1 MLYALIVI
9 IARLMDIFQTIIIAQ
24 IILGLLINFN
34 VINLHNDFVAAV
46 WRALNVIIEPFLRPI
61 RRFMPDTRPFDLSPM
76 VLLFGLWA
84 ARVLLMSLARS
95 GGTIA

>member
-9 IARLMDIFQTIIIAQ
+9 IGRLMDIFQMVIIIQ
-24 IILGLLINFN
+24 IVLGLLISFN
-34 VINLHNDFVAAV
+34 VVNLHNDFVAAI

-84 ARVLLMSLARS
+84 AQMLLIGLGQSMGALV
-95 GGTIA
+95 

>member
-1 MLYALIVI
+1 
-9 IARLMDIFQTIIIAQ
+9 
-24 IILGLLINFN
+24 
-34 VINLHNDFVAAV
+34 
-46 WRALNVIIEPFLRPI
+46 LNVIIEPFLRPI